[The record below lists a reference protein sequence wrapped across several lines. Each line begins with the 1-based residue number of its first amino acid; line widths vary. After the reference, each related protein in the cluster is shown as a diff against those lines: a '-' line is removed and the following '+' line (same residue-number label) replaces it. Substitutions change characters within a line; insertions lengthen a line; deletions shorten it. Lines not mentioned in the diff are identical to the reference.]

1 MKRIATTIIAL
12 ALLSVAGL
20 AQSPRRS
27 ATQEPN
33 DTAGVHT
40 AIKRDVAPRV
50 VDRANSFIVTGH
62 IVSLRGQKLS
72 VENARGAR
80 VEFQLDKEVTVLES
94 NELVSIATMDDI
106 SLKPSDLRP
115 ADEVEVVA
123 ERVAPN
129 RYVAHIVTR
138 TAAGPAM
145 ARQ

>member
-1 MKRIATTIIAL
+1 MKRIAITVIAL
-12 ALLSVAGL
+12 SLLSVAAL

-27 ATQEPN
+27 TTQEPN
-33 DTAGVHT
+33 STPGVQQ
-40 AIKRDVAPRV
+40 AIKREAAPRTLNH
-50 VDRANSFIVTGH
+50 ANSFIVTGH

-72 VENARGAR
+72 LETARGAH
-80 VEFQLDKEVTVLES
+80 VDFQLDKEVTLLES
-94 NELVSIATMDDI
+94 NELISIATMDDI

-123 ERVAPN
+123 ERVAAN
-129 RYVAHIVTR
+129 RYVAHIITR